1 MHNYGIRAR
10 EIYST
15 ITSEILHEL
24 VCTMFRQNPTLGEK
38 SIDGLLR
45 EQGYIVQRQHIRDVI
60 WACDPEAVQLRIRCL
75 QRREYHVESQ
85 NALWHID
92 GYHKLIR
99 WKIVIHGGI
108 DRYSRLIVFLKAAT
122 NNKAETALSAFLEGV
137 ATYGLPLRVRTD
149 RGGENVLIGQYM
161 IQ

>member
-15 ITSEILHEL
+15 ITIEIPHEL

-38 SIDGLLR
+38 SLLR
-45 EQGYIVQRQHIRDVI
+45 AQGYIVQRQRIRNVI
-60 WACDPEAVQLRIRCL
+60 WACDPEAVQLRL
-75 QRREYHVESQ
+75 QCHEYHVESQ

-92 GYHKLIR
+92 GYRRLIW

-108 DRYSRLIVFLKAAT
+108 DGYSRLIVC
-122 NNKAETALSAFLEGV
+122 
-137 ATYGLPLRVRTD
+137 Y
-149 RGGENVLIGQYM
+149 
-161 IQ
+161 